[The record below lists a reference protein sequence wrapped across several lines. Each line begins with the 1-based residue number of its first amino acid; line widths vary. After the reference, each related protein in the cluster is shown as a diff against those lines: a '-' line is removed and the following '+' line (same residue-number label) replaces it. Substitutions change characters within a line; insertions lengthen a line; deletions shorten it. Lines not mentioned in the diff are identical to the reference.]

1 MPAPA
6 VGPVRVVLA
15 NLDHR
20 LAEMLEIYARTESR
34 SIFTLAPAEQASV
47 ALVDLDGLDVRDVV
61 RSLRRAHP
69 HLLIVGLGGD
79 ESAGALADRRVTKP
93 LTLRALQSALAS
105 VGRDGSGVESLEHSK
120 FAAVPASS
128 SRRRSPDWSAP
139 PPGRPRRAPK
149 WDRAPGESL

>member
-20 LAEMLEIYARTESR
+20 LTEMLEIYVRTESR
-34 SIFTLAPAEQASV
+34 STFTVTRAEQASV
-47 ALVDLDGLDVRDVV
+47 ALVDLDGLDVRDVI

-69 HLLIVGLGGD
+69 HLAIVGLGGD
-79 ESAGALADRRVTKP
+79 ESSQALADRRVAKP

-105 VGRDGSGVESLEHSK
+105 VGRGRSGVEEPEQSK
-120 FAAVPASS
+120 FASVPSSS
-128 SRRRSPDWSAP
+128 SRRRPPDWSAP
-139 PPGRPRRAPK
+139 PPARDRRAPK
-149 WDRAPGESL
+149 WDRAPGGSS